1 VADGI
6 TRPNAIA
13 TMPGDDGIFVADAR
27 GRVWRIDP
35 EQGLLAEPYLDIS
48 DRVIN
53 GGIEQ
58 GLLGIVF
65 HPEFADT
72 GRLFTYYV
80 DRNGDV
86 QLAEF
91 SGGPDAASPASEE
104 AVLFI
109 ERPHDRHYGGMLEFG
124 PDGYLYVAVGDA
136 ATGGDH
142 GQDTTTLN
150 GTILRLD
157 VDTET
162 PYAIPAA
169 NPFVAG
175 GGAPEIWAFGLR
187 NPWRFDIDPVDRLM
201 YIGDVGQ
208 TRYEEIDVVSLDAT
222 GANFGWADME
232 GAHCFGDPGCDPADY
247 TSPVVEYDHTGGSC
261 SVTGGVV
268 YRGSAIPELTG
279 TYFYGD
285 WCSGWTRSFI
295 LRDGV
300 AADQTD
306 WTDQLGKYGQPNSF
320 GTDPDGE
327 ILIATWDG
335 QIYRIVPV
343 R

>member
-1 VADGI
+1 
-6 TRPNAIA
+6 
-13 TMPGDDGIFVADAR
+13 M
-27 GRVWRIDP
+27 
-35 EQGLLAEPYLDIS
+35 
-48 DRVIN
+48 IN

-65 HPEFADT
+65 HPDFVDN

-86 QLAEF
+86 NLAEF
-91 SGGPDAASPASEE
+91 AGGPDAASPASEQT
-104 AVLFI
+104 VLFI
-109 ERPHDRHYGGMLEFG
+109 ERPMDRHYGGMLEFG

-142 GQDTTTLN
+142 GQDTATLN

-157 VDTET
+157 VDAEG
-162 PYAIPAA
+162 PYAIPAT
-169 NPFVAG
+169 NPFVSG
-175 GGAPEIWAFGLR
+175 GGAPEIWAYGLR
-187 NPWRFDIDPVDRLM
+187 NPWRFDIDPVDRLV

-208 TRYEEIDVVSLDAT
+208 TKWEEIDVISLDSS
-222 GANFGWADME
+222 GVNFGWSDME
-232 GAHCFGDPGCDPADY
+232 GAHCFGLPGCDPADY
-247 TSPVVEYDHTGGSC
+247 TGPIAEYDHTGGAC

-268 YRGSAIPELTG
+268 YRGDAIPELTG

-285 WCSGWTRSFI
+285 WCQGWTRSFV

-320 GTDPDGE
+320 GHDPNGE

-335 QIYRIVPV
+335 EIYRIAPV